1 MRLYFITLLLIAGT
15 CHGQDK
21 YLAIGAG
28 CSGIV
33 RKKDRCAMVQIEYQP
48 TPIYA
53 PVRWFDIRPQAGF
66 FITFNTA
73 AYIYGG
79 FRFEFLLGRHLLL
92 TPGFAPGVYIDGQG
106 KKLHFPIEFK
116 SSFEIAYQYKQN
128 TRRFGLQF
136 YHLSHA
142 HIGGHKNP
150 GTEMLV
156 LTYSIKI

>member
-1 MRLYFITLLLIAGT
+1 MKYFFFLALIILAPIFSS
-15 CHGQDK
+15 DK
-21 YLAIGAG
+21 FLALGAG

-33 RKKDRCAMVQIEYQP
+33 RQKDRCAMVQIEYQP
-48 TPIYA
+48 VPIWA
-53 PVRWFDIRPQAGF
+53 PVSWFDIRPQAGF
-66 FITFNTA
+66 FMNFRTSGF
-73 AYIYGG
+73 IYGG

-92 TPGFAPGVYIDGQG
+92 TPGFAPGIYVQGQG

-116 SSFEIAYQYKQN
+116 SSFEVAFQYRQA

-156 LTYSIKI
+156 LTYSFKI

>member
-1 MRLYFITLLLIAGT
+1 MKRYLFFLLILSSKT
-15 CHGQDK
+15 FCSDK
-21 YLAIGAG
+21 FLALGSG
-28 CSGIV
+28 CSGII

-48 TPIYA
+48 NPIWA
-53 PVRWFDIRPQAGF
+53 PVSWFDIRPQAGF
-66 FITFNTA
+66 FMNFKTSGFL
-73 AYIYGG
+73 YGG

-92 TPGFAPGVYIDGQG
+92 TPGFAPGIYIQGQG

-116 SSFEIAYQYKQN
+116 SSFEIAFQYKQA
-128 TRRFGLQF
+128 TRRLGLQF

-156 LTYSIKI
+156 LSYSFKI